1 MKGKLLFAAALVAA
15 GVAGTQA
22 VRLANSSWNL
32 QLLENQQ
39 LVGVNPLA
47 DDAPEAGETAELPTP
62 LAFYDFEEESDAVE
76 LKKDGNGTAQDVP
89 APAGAAPG
97 FLTVIF

>member
-22 VRLANSSWNL
+22 VRLANSSWSL

-39 LVGVNPLA
+39 LGGVNPLA
-47 DDAPEAGETAELPTP
+47 ADETPEAGETAELPTP
-62 LAFYDFEEESDAVE
+62 LAFYEFEEDDDRVQLITA
-76 LKKDGNGTAQDVP
+76 GTGTLP
-89 APAGAAPG
+89 YSIP
-97 FLTVIF
+97 LSEK